1 MPVLSATR
9 RVTVP
14 KKLCDRLGLVPGD
27 MLDLGE
33 SDGRITL
40 VKRAKKRVAS
50 KSGRVEVRAS
60 ERESPGHTNSDKETA
75 SVRSQ
80 PSEAPRNFGDAGL
93 RTYLQIANAWKL
105 SETEQRRLL
114 GDPSPA
120 TLTRWKRDPANLS
133 RDALERISY
142 VLGIFGALGIL
153 FPEPARAHAWI
164 RRSNSAAPFG
174 GRSALDRML
183 SGNVSDLHDVRRY
196 LEGQLAG

>member
-40 VKRAKKRVAS
+40 VKRAEKRVARTS
-50 KSGRVEVRAS
+50 ARVVGRAS
-60 ERESPGHTNSDKETA
+60 ERHTTAKAGKEVA
-75 SVRSQ
+75 SVRA
-80 PSEAPRNFGDAGL
+80 PSHAAPLNVSGAGL

-105 SETEQRRLL
+105 SEAEQRRLL

-120 TLTRWKRDPANLS
+120 TFARWKRDPAKLS
-133 RDALERISY
+133 RDALKRISY

-164 RRSNSAAPFG
+164 RRSNNAPSFG
-174 GRSALDRML
+174 GRSALSRML
-183 SGNVSDLHDVRRY
+183 SGNVSDLYDVRRY